1 MEFADIDR
9 LETNEKIFK
18 KTKKKKR
25 STQSPSIITLYGIA
39 NSPGQN

>member
-1 MEFADIDR
+1 MEFADIGR
-9 LETNEKIFK
+9 LETNAKTFK
-18 KTKKKKR
+18 KAKKKQR